1 MFTDQAREKRLNP
14 SMAIGWIAVPPH
26 KWMCIC
32 RYSSIPFLLLICF
45 RYIFLLW
52 RVTYRT
58 IADRHIHWKCTFL
71 FINFSFNISNSH
83 STIIYCMHYWGFT
96 LNILNL
102 VFLLSIYLSIYLF
115 LQLSPFLPITLPCLT
130 NAHFPLSIFPHNAP
144 PVGFVHGFFIH
155 VPWWPFPSLLPLS
168 PPTCPLVTVS
178 LFVISVSL
186 ALFCLLVCFVD

>member
-14 SMAIGWIAVPPH
+14 SMAIGLIAVPPH

-102 VFLLSIYLSIYLF
+102 VSLLSIYLSIF
-115 LQLSPFLPITLPCLT
+115 IVVSISPHYSPLPYQC
-130 NAHFPLSIFPHNAP
+130 PLSTFNPP
-144 PVGFVHGFFIH
+144 PQCTPVGFVHGFFIH
-155 VPWWPFPSLLPLS
+155 VPGWPFPSLLPLS
-168 PPTCPLVTVS
+168 PPTSPLVTVS